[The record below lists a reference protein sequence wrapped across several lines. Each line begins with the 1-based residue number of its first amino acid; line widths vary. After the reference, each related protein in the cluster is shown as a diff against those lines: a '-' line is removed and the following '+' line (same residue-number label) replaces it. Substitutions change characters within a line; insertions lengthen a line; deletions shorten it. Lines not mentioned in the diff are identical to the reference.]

1 MSNNQYPKSPTGLE
15 LVSNNEN
22 FVWVIIEAYDLES
35 QKTYARE
42 EDSIIRGSKMLDS
55 FKFLLPEEWQENIS
69 HEWGE
74 TESMAGRL
82 AQSIMKKEGLKEDIG
97 GVLQSATSTLKSGVN
112 GQSVQQILSAAGKKL
127 SRDTLAHKI
136 DNSYVYKNS
145 PRRSYTFEF
154 TLVVERDAKAD
165 VFDPIKSLEA
175 LSCPVLQG
183 DFVGIKFPSVFKV
196 YTKPNNLIYIENAA
210 LTGVQPTFSGPY
222 INGYPSLCT
231 VSLTFNDLSPM
242 YRSTV
247 SGGIDSKVSTSVKEQ
262 DRVIRRSR

>member
-1 MSNNQYPKSPTGLE
+1 MNNQYPKSPTGLE

-22 FVWVIIEAYDLES
+22 FVWVIIEAYTLES

-42 EDSIIRGSKMLDS
+42 ENSIIRGSEMLDS
-55 FKFLLPEEWQENIS
+55 FRFLLPEEWQENIT

-97 GVLQSATSTLKSGVN
+97 GVIQSAKSTLKSGKG
-112 GQSVQQILSAAGKKL
+112 GQSIQQILSAAGKGL

-136 DNSYVYKNS
+136 DNSYVYQNS

-154 TLVVERDAKAD
+154 NLAVERDAKKD

-175 LSCPVLQG
+175 LSCPEIQG
-183 DFVGIKFPSVFKV
+183 DFVGIKFPSIFKV

-222 INGYPSLCT
+222 IGGYPSTCT

-242 YRSTV
+242 YKSTV
-247 SGGIDSKVSTSVKEQ
+247 SGETTGKVSVSVKE
-262 DRVIRRSR
+262 